1 MHSSAAVVRSRG
13 CAITTTTHLQNF
25 PSSQSE
31 ALVPSVL
38 VCSEL
43 VAESGGSVRLRL
55 SFPFGEI
62 ILAVAVSVV
71 FWLEPFLGGLCV
83 HHKVESGQDV
93 TAAMVRARA
102 TAARAPEG
110 LTAGLGWGLPAGCS
124 GSRVWLDYLSFLCPR
139 APARD
144 EGVSRASVFVQDT
157 FSLCPRPTGTPR
169 WALEQLQ
176 DGRAAIRPP
185 PHS

>member
-1 MHSSAAVVRSRG
+1 MHSRG
-13 CAITTTTHLQNF
+13 CAITTTIHLQNF

-31 ALVPSVL
+31 ALVLSVL

-43 VAESGGSVRLRL
+43 VAESGGSIRLRL

-71 FWLEPFLGGLCV
+71 LAGTL
-83 HHKVESGQDV
+83 SGRTVCPPRSREWSRRDSRL
-93 TAAMVRARA
+93 VRARA

-144 EGVSRASVFVQDT
+144 EGVSRASMFVQDT
-157 FSLCPRPTGTPR
+157 FSPCPRPTGTPG
-169 WALEQLQ
+169 WTLEQLQ
-176 DGRAAIRPP
+176 GGRVAVRPT